1 MTEKSR
7 IERLRADM
15 EKPGGGW
22 TFGLVTILSAM
33 IAPVVVWLTNL
44 PQWIGTVLMVAFLV
58 IHMMW
63 GTHGY
68 YPNNI

>member
-1 MTEKSR
+1 
-7 IERLRADM
+7 M

-22 TFGLVTILSAM
+22 TFGSVTILSAM
-33 IAPVVVWLTNL
+33 IAPVVVWLANL

-63 GTHGY
+63 GAHGY